1 VIFGKSGTS
10 TGKCRPS
17 RFAGWLFRHDGRVP
31 RRQLRPH
38 QVWLI
43 GVPLNL
49 LLAIPC
55 AYPVAFAMLG
65 TQVVG
70 WELGWGTADPTVVDD
85 GAGLVIGLGL
95 ASLVFAGLVV
105 AALNWPLVA
114 FRAPQVKAGRYWLV
128 VALLVTVPGIAYW
141 TTR

>member
-1 VIFGKSGTS
+1 M
-10 TGKCRPS
+10 
-17 RFAGWLFRHDGRVP
+17 P

-38 QVWLI
+38 HVWLI

-65 TQVVG
+65 AEVFAA
-70 WELGWGTADPTVVDD
+70 ELGWGTAEPTLVDD
-85 GAGLVIGLGL
+85 GAGIAIGVGL
-95 ASLVFAGLVV
+95 ASLLFAGLVV
-105 AALNWPLVA
+105 AGLNALFA
-114 FRAPQVKAGRYWLV
+114 FRAPRLKAVPYWLAV
-128 VALLVTVPGIAYW
+128 PLLVLVPDVVYW